1 MIQFSTKTFFLQVR
15 LYRSAM
21 VYKTVEREVVMRNTT
36 RLLLAACLLF
46 GATGCAVV
54 TKGHGAWEVFM
65 GVRTEQISEEPASF
79 GVESKILEKAAEAL
93 LGSTEKTE

>member
-1 MIQFSTKTFFLQVR
+1 
-15 LYRSAM
+15 M
-21 VYKTVEREVVMRNTT
+21 VYKIVEREVVMKNTT

-65 GVRTEQISEEPASF
+65 GVRTEQVSEEPASF
-79 GVESKILEKAAEAL
+79 GVESEFLEDVASAL
-93 LGSTEKTE
+93 LGKEPKPATPE

>member
-1 MIQFSTKTFFLQVR
+1 MK
-15 LYRSAM
+15 
-21 VYKTVEREVVMRNTT
+21 NTT

-54 TKGHGAWEVFM
+54 TKGHGSWEVFM

-79 GVESKILEKAAEAL
+79 GVESEILEDAVSAL
-93 LGSTEKTE
+93 LGTKEKAE